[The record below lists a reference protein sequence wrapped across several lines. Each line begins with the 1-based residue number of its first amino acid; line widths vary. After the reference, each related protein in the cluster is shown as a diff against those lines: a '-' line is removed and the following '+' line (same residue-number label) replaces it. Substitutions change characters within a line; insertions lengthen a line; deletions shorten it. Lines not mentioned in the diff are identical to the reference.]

1 MSEGARSARAAGK
14 VSIAVFLSR
23 ILGLV
28 RDQLFAKLFGAG
40 FFNDAWLVAFRI
52 PNLLRDLFAEG
63 ALSAALVPTF
73 AETLRKQGRTE
84 AWHLA
89 NLVLS
94 GLLVVLG
101 VLTLALFFA
110 SDWFVTALA
119 AGFADVPGKAEVT
132 SILIKILSPF
142 LMLVA
147 LASLAMSL
155 LNTLNHF
162 FLPAL
167 APALFNVALILSGL
181 LLVPWFERIGV
192 LPVYAMGVGAILG
205 GVLQY
210 AVQIPL
216 LRREGY
222 RFRFRI
228 DFKHP
233 GIRRMGRLL
242 GPALVGVSAVQINIL
257 VNTQLASFLQD
268 NGPVSWLSY
277 AFRIIYLPIGLFG
290 VAIGVVNLRDVSVH
304 AAGERFEDLKETV
317 ANSVKLLSFLAIP
330 SSVGLIVL
338 ARPVVDVLFERGGF
352 TAQDTVYT
360 AWALIAY
367 SLGLFAY
374 SCNKIYVPTFYALDD
389 TRTPVRITVVTVLA
403 NLAANVTFLLLL
415 PAEYRFVGLAA
426 GTSISVTLSNS
437 LLASA
442 LRRRLGDFRRFRIAR
457 GLCRHLTLALVMG
470 LAVFFVDHLFGL
482 WWTDPDLAREIVALG
497 GCLAVGGALYLGLA
511 AALGVPEMGHLV
523 QAWRRRLG

>member
-28 RDQLFAKLFGAG
+28 RDQIFAKLFGAG
-40 FFNDAWLVAFRI
+40 LYNDAWLVAFRI

-73 AETLRKQGRTE
+73 AETLRHRGRAE

-94 GLLVVLG
+94 GLLVILG
-101 VLTLALFFA
+101 ALTLILFLG
-110 SDWFVTALA
+110 SEWFVTALA
-119 AGFADVPGKAEVT
+119 AGFLDVPGKVEVT
-132 SILIKILSPF
+132 SMLIKILSPF

-181 LLVPWFERIGV
+181 LLVPWFERAGV
-192 LPVYAMGVGAILG
+192 LPIYAMGVGAILG
-205 GVLQY
+205 GLLQY
-210 AVQIPL
+210 AIQVPL

-228 DFKHP
+228 DLQHP

-242 GPALVGVSAVQINIL
+242 GPALVGVSAVQLNIL
-257 VNTQLASFLQD
+257 INTQLASFLQD

-290 VAIGVVNLRDVSVH
+290 VAVGVVNLRDVSVH
-304 AAGERFEDLKETV
+304 AAGEQFEALKETV
-317 ANSVKLLSFLAIP
+317 ANSVKLVSFLALP

-352 TAQDTVYT
+352 TAQDTIYT
-360 AWALIAY
+360 AWALVAY
-367 SLGLFAY
+367 SLGLLAY
-374 SCNKIYVPTFYALDD
+374 SCNKVYVPTFYALDD
-389 TRTPVRITVVTVLA
+389 TRTPVRITLVTVLVNLGA
-403 NLAANVTFLLLL
+403 NLVLLVLL

-426 GTSISVTLSNS
+426 GTSISVTLSNW
-437 LLASA
+437 LLASR
-442 LRRRLGDFRRFRIAR
+442 LRRRLGDFRSYRIA
-457 GLCRHLTLALVMG
+457 GTITHHLTLALAMG
-470 LAVFFVDHLFGL
+470 GLVFLVDRMFAV
-482 WWTDPDLAREIVALG
+482 WWPDPDLMREIAALA
-497 GCLAVGGALYLGLA
+497 GCLAAGGGVYLGLA
-511 AALGVPEMGHLV
+511 ALTGVPEMKHLV
-523 QAWRRRLG
+523 QAWRRRLA